1 MNWMYFTSCVDLWF
15 WGEIT
20 ASNFAADCWSCK
32 VDPNARQRL
41 KGEVSWG
48 RFLVGWRR
56 EWRWRC
62 RGRHWLA
69 GTAGRGARLDGQMRE
84 SGDGRPARRHIGR
97 QTSRQSTIH
106 YVTQSHVKMC
116 DSYVG
121 PQCKKKALNFTHKKT
136 CCCGGCYR
144 LPVESLPLC
153 CILIWTVML
162 LVLYYV
168 PSSVLPGLL
177 DFQQANTRQHIDI
190 IEPHFNLRNLEIMLK
205 FFPLMNETN
214 VCHLPRQQAEFK
226 VSISQFSEPVYDPEW
241 VDSQVRSTAGLMSGW
256 TAGGQV

>member
-20 ASNFAADCWSCK
+20 ASNFAAACWSCK

-121 PQCKKKALNFTHKKT
+121 PQRKKKALNFTHKKT

-168 PSSVLPGLL
+168 PSSVLPGLS

-226 VSISQFSEPVYDPEW
+226 VSISQFS
-241 VDSQVRSTAGLMSGW
+241 
-256 TAGGQV
+256 